1 MPKLRG
7 TIVDKIVFNAVNC
20 CCWSLVYEET
30 WSLKYFSAGKPLC
43 GGGSPSMFT
52 STTKL
57 VERSSRRSTVA
68 KEKALGSKAL
78 GDWVQGGLAANHGVV
93 TKKIYHLNVVGWC

>member
-1 MPKLRG
+1 
-7 TIVDKIVFNAVNC
+7 
-20 CCWSLVYEET
+20 
-30 WSLKYFSAGKPLC
+30 
-43 GGGSPSMFT
+43 MFT